1 MFQSSREYCI
11 WKGKEIFCVAA
22 MIWYQRGEGSS
33 VVGLERIGV
42 ENNGHLSPPG
52 ELFLPS
58 LVYEGSEAGDL
69 QGWVENGRRRGLF
82 CLVECSVSFSL

>member
-1 MFQSSREYCI
+1 M
-11 WKGKEIFCVAA
+11 
-22 MIWYQRGEGSS
+22 
-33 VVGLERIGV
+33 GV
-42 ENNGHLSPPG
+42 LSPPG

-69 QGWVENGRRRGLF
+69 QGWVENGRRRSLF